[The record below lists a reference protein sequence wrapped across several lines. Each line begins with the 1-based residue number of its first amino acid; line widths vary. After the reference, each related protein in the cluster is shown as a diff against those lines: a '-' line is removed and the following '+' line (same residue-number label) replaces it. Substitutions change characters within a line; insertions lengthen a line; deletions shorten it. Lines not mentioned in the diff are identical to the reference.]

1 MKIINNVLKYF
12 LYIKIKNGIFVI
24 YYDFKKMKNISDF
37 IDNKV
42 SYFYEIEFTRALSN
56 EIMSLDEHIGNSVVD
71 NIWDNNILSMNE
83 NLRFEITSRI
93 NLSLEK
99 YFKKQKRLFLINDN
113 VKQIILKNIKNEGY
127 YYDY

>member
-1 MKIINNVLKYF
+1 
-12 LYIKIKNGIFVI
+12 
-24 YYDFKKMKNISDF
+24 MKNKYKYLNSKFED
-37 IDNKV
+37 
-42 SYFYEIEFTRALSN
+42 EINAELFQK
-56 EIMSLDEHIGNSVVD
+56 IGSHLLIRCD
-71 NIWDNNILSMNE
+71 IHNILSMNE
-83 NLRFEITSRI
+83 NLRFEITSRV

>member
-71 NIWDNNILSMNE
+71 NIWDNNTWHIIQ
-83 NLRFEITSRI
+83 FEI
-93 NLSLEK
+93 LDSLC
-99 YFKKQKRLFLINDN
+99 L
-113 VKQIILKNIKNEGY
+113 IKNDFKQNILNIIHNGRY
-127 YYDY
+127 YLKS